1 MPRQIINDVI
11 PPGGRRS
18 VRDIPVP
25 VRRHRWSGNDDEPTV
40 EREAGARPPTPPS
53 LRGGTAHR
61 GARWL
66 LWGVVCFALA
76 GAATAVGFAFGGAVV
91 KVTLKSVPVE
101 VSTNGTAS
109 SATTTAELYLPYQPL
124 VVEGVEQASVE
135 PEGTR
140 RVERKATGT
149 IIVYNNFSSAPQ
161 RLIKNT
167 RFETPEGKIYRIPES
182 IVVPGQKKEQ
192 SKTIPGSTETSIF
205 ADQPGAEYNSG
216 LTDFTVPGFKES
228 AERYAGFYAR
238 SKTPLTG
245 GFVGLAPFAPPEQVA
260 AARSALRAT
269 LEEKLHAEVAQ
280 KVSADSFVF
289 SAGYAFT
296 AVSVSEEETEDKKI
310 GVEERG
316 TLTALVFSREAFAR
330 YLARR
335 ILLRYDGAPVSFE
348 KPENLSFSFLNK
360 ADFGK
365 GGEQNVLFGLNGK
378 GTIVWTLDNAAL
390 AEALAGK
397 TKDETAAVLAEYPA
411 IERSQVIIRPFWKK
425 AFPENAARI
434 TIEANI

>member
-1 MPRQIINDVI
+1 MPRQIVNDVI

-25 VRRHRWSGNDDEPTV
+25 PRRHRWSGNDDEPV
-40 EREAGARPPTPPS
+40 EETEERRPLSPPLPHGS
-53 LRGGTAHR
+53 SRR
-61 GARWL
+61 VARWL
-66 LWGVVCFALA
+66 LWSIVCLALL
-76 GAATAVGFAFGGAVV
+76 GMVTAVGFAFGGAVV
-91 KVTLKSVPVE
+91 EVTLKAVPIE

-109 SATTTAELYLPYQPL
+109 SATTTTELYLPYQPF
-124 VVEGVEQASVE
+124 VVEGAEQASVE

-167 RFETPEGKIYRIPES
+167 RFETPEGAIYRIPES
-182 IVVPGQKKEQ
+182 IVVPGQKKENG
-192 SKTIPGSTETSIF
+192 KTIPGSIETSVS
-205 ADQPGAEYNSG
+205 ADQPGVEHNRE
-216 LTDFTVPGFKES
+216 LTDFTVPGFKS
-228 AERYAGFYAR
+228 SPERYAGFYAR

-245 GFVGLAPFAPPEQVA
+245 GFVGLAPFAPPEQIT

-269 LEEKLHAEVAQ
+269 LEEKLRAEVAQ

-289 SAGYAFT
+289 SGGYAFT
-296 AVSVSEEETEDKKI
+296 AVSVPEAETKDKKI
-310 GVEERG
+310 EIAERG
-316 TLTALVFSREAFAR
+316 TLTAFVFSREALAR

-348 KPENLSFSFLNK
+348 KPEDLSFAFLNK

-365 GGEQNVLFGLNGK
+365 GGEPNVLFGLSGK
-378 GTIVWTLDNAAL
+378 GTIVWTLDEAAL
-390 AEALAGK
+390 TEALAGK
-397 TKDETAAVLAEYPA
+397 TKDDTAAVIAGYPA
-411 IERSQVIIRPFWKK
+411 IVRSQVTIRPFWKK
-425 AFPENAARI
+425 AFPENPARI
-434 TIEANI
+434 TIKASI